1 MNITG
6 LTHPKRRASMP
17 EPSHTSHQALLAI
30 NNAAT
35 YMDDTVRHLRRLVDE
50 RRIPFTRVGGKIRF
64 RKSDLDA
71 YIEER
76 TVKATS

>member
-1 MNITG
+1 
-6 LTHPKRRASMP
+6 MP
-17 EPSHTSHQALLAI
+17 EPSHTSHQVLLEI
-30 NNAAT
+30 NNAAV

-71 YIEER
+71 YIAEHVVEA
-76 TVKATS
+76 TVR